1 MFTKSI
7 FEAFSQRMVLEMQ
20 KELKLQVLKQK
31 NPKRPRQTFRAPTM
45 IVPGARKNLCEPS
58 RQSL

>member
-31 NPKRPRQTFRAPTM
+31 NPKRLRQTFRALTM
-45 IVPGARKNLCEPS
+45 IVPGA
-58 RQSL
+58 